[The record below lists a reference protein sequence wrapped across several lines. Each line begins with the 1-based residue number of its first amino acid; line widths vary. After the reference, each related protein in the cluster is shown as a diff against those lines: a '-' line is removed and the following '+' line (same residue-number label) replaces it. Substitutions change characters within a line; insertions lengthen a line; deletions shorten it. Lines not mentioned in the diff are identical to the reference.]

1 MKNIYKPGFLILIM
15 ITALSFQSCD
25 ILQNFFLN
33 LPIKESIVSTGNGP
47 TISEIETFCLE
58 DYDAYEDNIDDIQSV
73 TYVAALYRTL
83 TAAENSTSP
92 PDSVYLTPGLAGQNI
107 LVTVVDGDGVP
118 IFSRTL
124 PTAVAADYIDTPYE
138 IELTT
143 SEITLINNYLAQ
155 YKEGI
160 NLCFTAT
167 LTMNNISA
175 GSGPPYTLTG
185 QVELL
190 LSIEIAP

>member
-1 MKNIYKPGFLILIM
+1 MKNIYKPVFLILIM
-15 ITALSFQSCD
+15 ITSLSFQSCD

-33 LPIKESIVSTGNGP
+33 LPIKEPIVSIGNGP
-47 TISEIETFCLE
+47 TISEIKTFCLE
-58 DYDAYEDNIDDIQSV
+58 DYDAYSDNIDDIQSV

-83 TAAENSTSP
+83 TAAENSSPP

-107 LVTVVDGDGVP
+107 IVTVVDGDGVL

-124 PTAVAADYIDTPYE
+124 PTAVAADYIDTPYK

-143 SEITLINNYLAQ
+143 SEITLLNNYLAQ
-155 YKEGI
+155 YKDGA

-190 LSIEIAP
+190 LSVEIAP